1 MKLHY
6 PEFSAEERK
15 AVWETFVNKL
25 NRERGESIRLDA
37 TAEEYVESKAIQDLA
52 WNGREIKNGTLPL
65 VIRVL

>member
-1 MKLHY
+1 M
-6 PEFSAEERK
+6 
-15 AVWETFVNKL
+15 WETFVNKL